1 VSSVLIVGAGPV
13 GAVCA
18 LAMQQ
23 QGIAAR
29 VLEAQP
35 ADAGADTRTLALS
48 HGSRLILERLG
59 VWDQLDDVTPIT
71 RIHISQRG
79 ALGVARLAA
88 EDVAVP
94 ALGYVLPYAVLTAA
108 LKQALAES
116 RVDVEYGVAVER
128 IESDSVCATVHTADG
143 RALAAPLVVVADG
156 GRGDAAPAPKF
167 ERDYDQMA
175 VVCEVQT
182 ELPHGNQAFE
192 RFTPQGPAALLPK
205 GDRYALV
212 WTASSAD
219 AQRIAALPDDAFL
232 AALYRHFGGRQG
244 LFLQASPRKTF
255 PLKLAW
261 TGSEAADRVV
271 RIGNA
276 AQTLH
281 PVAGQGFNIGLRDA
295 WELAA
300 LCGETPHKL
309 NERGET
315 PHELNQRGETPQELK
330 QRGETPHESI
340 QHRDAPANEIGSV
353 AMLRAYAR
361 GRRVDVLGG
370 VGFTDFLVRVFSND
384 IPPLR
389 HARGLGLLALEVLP
403 PLKRFVARRMI
414 FGARG

>member
-1 VSSVLIVGAGPV
+1 MDESVNSVLIVGAGPV

-18 LAMQQ
+18 LALQQ
-23 QGIAAR
+23 QGIAAH

-35 ADAGADTRTLALS
+35 ADARVDTRTLALS
-48 HGSRLILERLG
+48 YGSRLILDRLG
-59 VWDQLDDVTPIT
+59 VWARLADVTPIT

-88 EDVAVP
+88 ADVDVP

-108 LKQALAES
+108 LKQALADAGIA
-116 RVDVEYGVAVER
+116 VDYGVAVER
-128 IESDSVCATVHTADG
+128 IESGDASAVLHTADG
-143 RALAAPLVVVADG
+143 RALTAPLVVVADG
-156 GRGDAAPAPKF
+156 GRGEDAPPPKF

-182 ELPHGNQAFE
+182 ELPHANQAFE
-192 RFTPQGPAALLPK
+192 RFTPEGPAALLPK

-212 WTASSAD
+212 WTASNAD
-219 AQRIAALPDDAFL
+219 ARRIAAMDDDAFL
-232 AALYRHFGGRQG
+232 AALYCHFGGRQG
-244 LFLQASPRKTF
+244 RFLQASPRKTF
-255 PLKLAW
+255 PLKLAY

-295 WELAA
+295 WELAS
-300 LCGETPHKL
+300 LCGETA
-309 NERGET
+309 
-315 PHELNQRGETPQELK
+315 PQ
-330 QRGETPHESI
+330 T
-340 QHRDAPANEIGSV
+340 IGSA
-353 AMLRAYAR
+353 AMLAAYAR
-361 GRRVDVLGG
+361 GRRLDVLGG

-384 IPPLR
+384 NAPLR
-389 HARGLGLLALEVLP
+389 HARGLGLLALEVFP
-403 PLKRFVARRMI
+403 PLKTFVARRMI

>member
-1 VSSVLIVGAGPV
+1 MNKVLIVGAGPV

-18 LAMQQ
+18 LALRQ
-23 QGIAAR
+23 QGIDAR

-35 ADAGADTRTLALS
+35 ADARADTRTLALS
-48 HGSRLILERLG
+48 YGSRLILDRLG
-59 VWDQLDDVTPIT
+59 VWDKLEGVTPIT

-79 ALGVARLAA
+79 ALGVARLSAD
-88 EDVAVP
+88 EVNVP
-94 ALGYVLPYAVLTAA
+94 ALGYVLPYAALTAA
-108 LKQALAES
+108 LKRALADAGIA
-116 RVDVEYGVAVER
+116 VDYGVAVAH
-128 IESDSVCATVHTADG
+128 IESGAEAATLHGADG
-143 RALAAPLVVVADG
+143 RSAAAPLVVVADG
-156 GRGDAAPAPKF
+156 GRGESAPEPRF

-182 ELPHGNQAFE
+182 ELPHANQAFE
-192 RFTPQGPAALLPK
+192 RFTPAGPAALLPK

-212 WTASSAD
+212 WTAKREEAE
-219 AQRIAALPDDAFL
+219 RIAQLADSEFI

-244 LFLQASPRKTF
+244 HFLQASPRKTF
-255 PLKLAW
+255 PLKLAY

-300 LCGETPHKL
+300 LCGDTPV
-309 NERGET
+309 
-315 PHELNQRGETPQELK
+315 
-330 QRGETPHESI
+330 S
-340 QHRDAPANEIGSV
+340 EIGSA

-384 IPPLR
+384 IAPLR
-389 HARGLGLLALEVLP
+389 HARGLGLLALEALP
-403 PLKRFVARRMI
+403 PLKSFVARRMI

>member
-1 VSSVLIVGAGPV
+1 MDARLNDLKGPGDVLIVGAGPV

-18 LAMQQ
+18 LALQQ

-35 ADAGADTRTLALS
+35 EDARADSRTLALS
-48 HGSRLILERLG
+48 HGSRLILDRLG
-59 VWDQLDDVTPIT
+59 VWSRLEDVTPIT

-94 ALGYVLPYAVLTAA
+94 ALGYVLPYAALTAA
-108 LKQALAES
+108 LKQALA
-116 RVDVEYGVAVER
+116 DAAIAVEYGVAVDR
-128 IESDSVCATVHTADG
+128 IESGANTASVHAADG
-143 RALAAPLVVVADG
+143 SVHAAPLVVVADG
-156 GRGDAAPAPKF
+156 GRGEAAPEPRF
-167 ERDYDQMA
+167 ERNYDQAA

-182 ELPHGNQAFE
+182 ELPHANQAFE
-192 RFTPQGPAALLPK
+192 RFTPEGPAALLPK

-212 WTASSAD
+212 WTASHAD
-219 AQRIAALPDDAFL
+219 AQRIAALADAEFL

-244 LFLQASPRKTF
+244 LFTYASPRKTF
-255 PLKLAW
+255 ALKLAY
-261 TGSEAADRVV
+261 TGSKAADRVV

-295 WELAA
+295 WELAS
-300 LCGETPHKL
+300 LCGDT
-309 NERGET
+309 
-315 PHELNQRGETPQELK
+315 QQ
-330 QRGETPHESI
+330 ESI
-340 QHRDAPANEIGSV
+340 RRGDAAEAAIGSA
-353 AMLRAYAR
+353 AMLAAYAR

-384 IPPLR
+384 IAPLR

>member
-1 VSSVLIVGAGPV
+1 MDERMSAVLIVGAGPV

-18 LAMQQ
+18 LALQQ

-35 ADAGADTRTLALS
+35 ADARADARTLALS
-48 HGSRLILERLG
+48 HGSRLILDRLG
-59 VWDQLDDVTPIT
+59 VWGRLEDVTPIT

-79 ALGVARLAA
+79 ALGVARLVA

-94 ALGYVLPYAVLTAA
+94 ALGYVLPYAALTAA
-108 LKQALAES
+108 LKQALA
-116 RVDVEYGVAVER
+116 DAGIAVEYGVAVDR
-128 IESDSVCATVHTADG
+128 IEPGAERASLHAADG
-143 RALAAPLVVVADG
+143 SVHAAPLVVVADG
-156 GRGDAAPAPKF
+156 GRGEAAPEPRF
-167 ERDYDQMA
+167 ERNYEQMA

-182 ELPHGNQAFE
+182 ELPHANQAFE

-212 WTASSAD
+212 WTASNAD
-219 AQRIAALPDDAFL
+219 AERIAALPDAEFL

-244 LFLQASPRKTF
+244 LFTHASPRKTF
-255 PLKLAW
+255 PLRLAY
-261 TGSEAADRVV
+261 TGSKAADRVV

-295 WELAA
+295 WELAS
-300 LCGETPHKL
+300 LCGDT
-309 NERGET
+309 
-315 PHELNQRGETPQELK
+315 QQESL
-330 QRGETPHESI
+330 
-340 QHRDAPANEIGSV
+340 QHGDAPEAAIGSA

-384 IPPLR
+384 IAPLR

>member
-1 VSSVLIVGAGPV
+1 MNDVLIVGAGPV

-18 LAMQQ
+18 LALQQ

-35 ADAGADTRTLALS
+35 ADARADTRTLALS

-59 VWDQLDDVTPIT
+59 VWDKLDGVTPIT

-88 EDVAVP
+88 EEVAVP
-94 ALGYVLPYAVLTAA
+94 ALGYVLPYATLTAA
-108 LKQALAES
+108 LKQALAGAGIA
-116 RVDVEYGVAVER
+116 VEYGVVVER
-128 IESDSVCATVHTADG
+128 IESGADAAVVHMSCD
-143 RALAAPLVVVADG
+143 RSESAALVVVADG
-156 GRGDAAPAPKF
+156 GRSEAAPEPKF
-167 ERDYDQMA
+167 ERNYDQMA

-182 ELPHGNQAFE
+182 ELPHANQAYE
-192 RFTPQGPAALLPK
+192 RFTPEGPVALLPHEGTPTFNGLKPVKDRMLK

-212 WTASSAD
+212 WTASHDD
-219 AQRIAALPDDAFL
+219 AQRIAALPDAEFL
-232 AALYRHFGGRQG
+232 TALYRHFGGRQG
-244 LFLQASPRKTF
+244 RFVAASPRKTF
-255 PLKLAW
+255 PLKLAYI
-261 TGSEAADRVV
+261 GSEAANHVV

-295 WELAA
+295 WELAS
-300 LCGETPHKL
+300 LCGDV
-309 NERGET
+309 
-315 PHELNQRGETPQELK
+315 
-330 QRGETPHESI
+330 SA
-340 QHRDAPANEIGSV
+340 DAIGSTT
-353 AMLRAYAR
+353 MLTAYAR

-384 IPPLR
+384 IAPLR
-389 HARGLGLLALEVLP
+389 HARGLGLLALEIFP
-403 PLKRFVARRMI
+403 PLKSFVARRMI